1 MLIFIVEAR
10 FAANLLAC
18 IGSPSFWQHTC
29 LPPNPQEEYVLS
41 QGPAMNLLARA
52 AKSHGVR
59 AVGEDVYAYLSL
71 ATEQHLNSLLRGI
84 VKARLQREDLGK

>member
-1 MLIFIVEAR
+1 M
-10 FAANLLAC
+10 
-18 IGSPSFWQHTC
+18 
-29 LPPNPQEEYVLS
+29 LS